1 MNDKND
7 LLLTE
12 AMNLISRAKSMIDL
26 IRAEEQARRSMDI
39 AAGDRCQTPRGRA
52 QAA

>member
-12 AMNLISRAKSMIDL
+12 AVALISRAKSMIDL
-26 IRAEEQARRSMDI
+26 LRAEDSAAKSGHAR
-39 AAGDRCQTPRGRA
+39 
-52 QAA
+52 